1 MNGYIKKIEQINFGL
16 MSPDDIREMSVVTVE
31 TPDTYE
37 DDGFPIE
44 KGLMDPRL
52 GVIDPSLVCRTCGF
66 RGGDCQGHFG
76 SIELAR
82 PVIHI
87 GFGDVIHKIL
97 RSTCNSCG
105 RVLLP
110 ENVLEEY
117 TKKITEAMEN
127 KESISEILKKLQN
140 ETKKVEMSDAKQNDI
155 VDKIMKEV
163 YPEGEDNYDDADS
176 EDLLLNILDQLYAEA
191 YMERDETEGKPHF
204 KYIDP
209 KQLCPHC
216 KKNQSMADIE
226 ASYDMIEA
234 KNADDLH
241 KLHDKIVEDVEEE
254 FEKKV
259 AKIDKKIEKLQES
272 DEVDKDAIVELEE
285 EKTDILAEAE
295 EKSEDKVQKEFK
307 RRLRDFVKQYL
318 QELIQEPILLDKPV
332 TIRRG
337 DYKLTASEVR
347 ERLENI
353 TDYDSFVLGVNPEV
367 ARPEWLVL
375 TVLPVPPVTVRPS
388 ITLDTGE
395 RSEDD
400 LTHKLVDILRINQ
413 RLLENMEAGAPQLIV
428 EDLWEL
434 LQYHVT
440 TYFDNEASGVPPARH
455 RSGRPLK
462 TLTQRLKGKE
472 GRFRSNLSGKRVN
485 FSARTVISPDPNISI
500 NEVGVPEMIAKEV
513 TVPVYVNEW
522 NIEEMKEYIK
532 NGPEQHPG
540 ANYVIRTDGRKI
552 RVRGDETKELILEQL
567 EPGFIIERH
576 LKDGDMVLFNRQP
589 SLHRMSMMAHE
600 VRVLPYKT
608 FRLNLCVCPPYNADF
623 DGDEMN
629 MHVFQTDES
638 RAEAKSLMRVQE
650 HILSPRFGG
659 PIIGAIHDHIS
670 GAYLLTREGVEFT
683 EEQAL
688 QIIRKSHLKLP
699 ELKSGQWIL
708 KQDPEFSE
716 DSYIFKEK
724 GEMWTGKEL
733 FSLLLPNDLNL
744 SYSAEISKC
753 PVVYPEEDATV
764 VIKNGILVQGVIDES
779 AYGSFSGKIL
789 DKIVKEYGPGRAKEF
804 LDRSTDLAICGIMK
818 TGITTSLNDEEIP
831 EEAQDRINEHLDK
844 KMAEVDKLV
853 ESYEEGYLQALPG
866 RSLEETLEMKIMQVL
881 GEARDMSGSIAE
893 NYLTM
898 GKQYPEDP
906 YDHVMAV
913 ENHSV
918 VMARTGAR
926 ASMLN
931 LTQITA
937 CVGQQA
943 VRGGRIERGYLNRT
957 LPHFKKGELGAKAK
971 GFVHSSYKSGL
982 DPIEFFFHAMGG
994 REGLVDTAI
1003 RTAQS
1008 GYMQRRL
1015 VNALQDLSVDFDGA
1029 VKDNHGMVIQTMFGE
1044 DGVDPAKS
1052 DFGKA
1057 ANLDK
1062 LISEIRMESGMEGN
1076 SNIYSVSSN
1085 KNVKKIEDVN
1095 QDVKREL
1102 LNLMNLY
1109 EMFIIE
1115 LNKKIDNL
1123 DVILVDEIK
1132 PILEDVTSN
1141 YYELSNNNSLKLND
1155 YENSLKIVKKYTKLL
1170 YESKKK
1176 YSNKIKNSNE
1186 NIAFLKWARKISE
1199 RKKLYNNFKQD
1210 VNELNETYL
1219 VNKESLEDIANDVNQ
1234 LSGVLSDKKNI
1245 INEIEIISNEISNNL
1260 KIISDL
1266 ENNINLVESNNIKE
1280 IEDSIRNINEVY
1292 DIFKNTNW
1300 PNFESRINKLRNLVN
1315 NYINNKTKVKYS
1327 DEVEN
1332 LISEFDKCLN
1342 NPFLS
1347 HDLRRF
1353 ELTNEE
1359 IQSMKN
1365 NIKND
1370 IIEQKIKGKNL
1381 DFKLILI
1388 SYCKEYT
1395 KTKNELSDGELD
1407 EILSKFDLSHVD
1419 KSIIDECK
1427 SKVKKDYEE
1436 NKITKNQIPI
1446 KFNKL
1451 LDKKFDEIKKL
1462 KELDE
1467 IKNNPNSHNLKQYL
1481 SQDDCIS
1488 IYIVTEEKICS
1499 EYGLRESVFNFV
1511 QQEMYRKN
1519 EKNKSEAREEFKS
1532 FRYNMKYFLELTE
1545 LQNYQVESFIR
1556 NVELLIGDNK
1566 IRKDDFNEEFIVKLS
1581 LSYKINGRIEL

>member
-1 MNGYIKKIEQINFGL
+1 MKGFIKKIEQINFGL
-16 MSPDDIREMSVVTVE
+16 MSPEDIRAMSVVTVE

-87 GFGDVIHKIL
+87 GFGDIIHKIL
-97 RSTCNSCG
+97 RSTCNECG
-105 RVLLP
+105 RVLLND
-110 ENVLEEY
+110 EQIAYFTE
-117 TKKITEAMEN
+117 KIQEAMDN
-127 KESISEILKKLQN
+127 RESLSSIL
-140 ETKKVEMSDAKQNDI
+140 
-155 VDKIMKEV
+155 KEV
-163 YPEGEDNYDDADS
+163 YKVAKRELKTMPDED
-176 EDLLLNILDQLYAEA
+176 EEV
-191 YMERDETEGKPHF
+191 
-204 KYIDP
+204 DP
-209 KQLCPHC
+209 KYCCPHC
-216 KKNQSMADIE
+216 GAP
-226 ASYDMIEA
+226 
-234 KNADDLH
+234 
-241 KLHDKIVEDVEEE
+241 
-254 FEKKV
+254 
-259 AKIDKKIEKLQES
+259 QE
-272 DEVDKDAIVELEE
+272 AIV
-285 EKTDILAEAE
+285 
-295 EKSEDKVQKEFK
+295 
-307 RRLRDFVKQYL
+307 
-318 QELIQEPILLDKPV
+318 LDKPV
-332 TIRRG
+332 TIRQG

-347 ERLENI
+347 ERLERI
-353 TDYDSFVLGVNPEV
+353 TDADSFVLGVNPEV

-522 NIEEMKEYIK
+522 NMDEMIKYIK
-532 NGPEQHPG
+532 NGSNVHPG

-552 RVRGDETKELILEQL
+552 RIRNEETIELILEQL
-567 EPGFIIERH
+567 EPGFIVERH

-600 VRVLPYKT
+600 VKVLPYKT

-670 GAYLLTREGVEFT
+670 GAYLLTRDGVEFT

-688 QIIRKSHLKLP
+688 QIIRKSHLALP
-699 ELKSGQWIL
+699 EFKGGQWVLKTGLDLKSDSEIP
-708 KQDPEFSE
+708 QDIEE
-716 DSYIFKEK
+716 SYIYKDK
-724 GEMWTGKEL
+724 GAMWTGKEL

-753 PVVYPEEDATV
+753 PAVYPESDETV
-764 VIKNGILVQGVIDES
+764 VIKNGILKQGVIDEA

-789 DKIVKEYGPGRAKEF
+789 DKIVKEYGPGRAEDF

-831 EEAQDRINEHLDK
+831 EEAKDRINEHLDK

-898 GKQYPEDP
+898 GKQSDDDP
-906 YDHVMAV
+906 YEHVMAI

-1015 VNALQDLSVDFDGA
+1015 VNALQDLK
-1029 VKDNHGMVIQTMFGE
+1029 VKPSGLVTDNQGNVIQTMFGE

-1052 DFGKA
+1052 DFGKPA
-1057 ANLDK
+1057 ELNK
-1062 LISEIRMESGMEGN
+1062 LIDEIRMES
-1076 SNIYSVSSN
+1076 
-1085 KNVKKIEDVN
+1085 K
-1095 QDVKREL
+1095 
-1102 LNLMNLY
+1102 
-1109 EMFIIE
+1109 
-1115 LNKKIDNL
+1115 
-1123 DVILVDEIK
+1123 
-1132 PILEDVTSN
+1132 
-1141 YYELSNNNSLKLND
+1141 
-1155 YENSLKIVKKYTKLL
+1155 
-1170 YESKKK
+1170 
-1176 YSNKIKNSNE
+1176 
-1186 NIAFLKWARKISE
+1186 
-1199 RKKLYNNFKQD
+1199 
-1210 VNELNETYL
+1210 
-1219 VNKESLEDIANDVNQ
+1219 
-1234 LSGVLSDKKNI
+1234 
-1245 INEIEIISNEISNNL
+1245 
-1260 KIISDL
+1260 
-1266 ENNINLVESNNIKE
+1266 
-1280 IEDSIRNINEVY
+1280 
-1292 DIFKNTNW
+1292 
-1300 PNFESRINKLRNLVN
+1300 
-1315 NYINNKTKVKYS
+1315 
-1327 DEVEN
+1327 
-1332 LISEFDKCLN
+1332 
-1342 NPFLS
+1342 
-1347 HDLRRF
+1347 
-1353 ELTNEE
+1353 
-1359 IQSMKN
+1359 
-1365 NIKND
+1365 
-1370 IIEQKIKGKNL
+1370 
-1381 DFKLILI
+1381 
-1388 SYCKEYT
+1388 
-1395 KTKNELSDGELD
+1395 
-1407 EILSKFDLSHVD
+1407 
-1419 KSIIDECK
+1419 
-1427 SKVKKDYEE
+1427 
-1436 NKITKNQIPI
+1436 
-1446 KFNKL
+1446 
-1451 LDKKFDEIKKL
+1451 
-1462 KELDE
+1462 
-1467 IKNNPNSHNLKQYL
+1467 
-1481 SQDDCIS
+1481 
-1488 IYIVTEEKICS
+1488 
-1499 EYGLRESVFNFV
+1499 
-1511 QQEMYRKN
+1511 
-1519 EKNKSEAREEFKS
+1519 
-1532 FRYNMKYFLELTE
+1532 
-1545 LQNYQVESFIR
+1545 
-1556 NVELLIGDNK
+1556 
-1566 IRKDDFNEEFIVKLS
+1566 
-1581 LSYKINGRIEL
+1581 

>member
-1 MNGYIKKIEQINFGL
+1 MKGFIKKIEKINFGL
-16 MSPDDIREMSVVTVE
+16 MSPDDIRAMSVVTVE

-37 DDGFPIE
+37 DDGFPID
-44 KGLMDPRL
+44 KGLMDLRL
-52 GVIDPSLVCRTCGF
+52 GVIDPSLICRTCGF
-66 RGGDCQGHFG
+66 RGGECQGHFG

-97 RSTCNSCG
+97 RATCNECG
-105 RVLLP
+105 RILLDQ
-110 ENVLEEY
+110 EKIEEY
-117 TKKITEAMEN
+117 REKITEAKQN
-127 KESISEILKKLQN
+127 KENISDILKKFMDDIKGIGMKEDKQ
-140 ETKKVEMSDAKQNDI
+140 EDIVKKVMSEYFLKDIDDMEYDEIRASLMAISRELFTEAYVAEGEGVERKYLDAK
-155 VDKIMKEV
+155 
-163 YPEGEDNYDDADS
+163 Y
-176 EDLLLNILDQLYAEA
+176 
-191 YMERDETEGKPHF
+191 
-204 KYIDP
+204 
-209 KQLCPHC
+209 LCPHC
-216 KKNQSMADIE
+216 KKNSTMEDIDRTFDNIESKIAEKDIE
-226 ASYDMIEA
+226 DIFDFRHFVTARNIELN
-234 KNADDLH
+234 KEL
-241 KLHDKIVEDVEEE
+241 DKIVRRLKKLCTLESPLADSEEESEAENEEDYLSSFNTFKNDNISGYKSQISDCKDLNDSLEIYREAVAEFNDNLLKKLNISKNDNNEAE
-254 FEKKV
+254 FEKYNDSIINANV
-259 AKIDKKIEKLQES
+259 LGDGILDS
-272 DEVDKDAIVELEE
+272 LEE
-285 EKTDILAEAE
+285 
-295 EKSEDKVQKEFK
+295 DKARQVNNETVNYVRTYLRKLVQE
-307 RRLRDFVKQYL
+307 V
-318 QELIQEPILLDKPV
+318 ISLDKPV
-332 TIRRG
+332 TIRQG

-347 ERLENI
+347 ERLERI
-353 TDYDSFVLGVNPEV
+353 SDEDSYVLGINPEV

-522 NIEEMKEYIK
+522 NMDEMIKYIE
-532 NGPEQHPG
+532 NGPDIHPG
-540 ANYVIRTDGRKI
+540 ANYVIRKDGRKI
-552 RVRGDETKELILEQL
+552 RVRNEETKELILEQL

-670 GAYLLTREGVEFT
+670 GAYLLTRDGVEFT

-699 ELKSGQWIL
+699 TLKGGQWVL
-708 KQDPEFSE
+708 KEDPDYPES
-716 DSYIFKEK
+716 SYIFKDE
-724 GEMWTGKEL
+724 GAMWTGKEL

-753 PVVYPEEDATV
+753 PVVYPAEDATV
-764 VIKNGILVQGVIDES
+764 VIKDGILVQGVIDES

-898 GKQYPEDP
+898 GKQSDDDP

-1015 VNALQDLSVDFDGA
+1015 VNALQDLQ
-1029 VKDNHGMVIQTMFGE
+1029 VKPSGLVTDNQGNVIQTMFGE

-1052 DFGKA
+1052 DFGKPA
-1057 ANLDK
+1057 DLNK
-1062 LISEIRMESGMEGN
+1062 LIDEIRMESM
-1076 SNIYSVSSN
+1076 
-1085 KNVKKIEDVN
+1085 
-1095 QDVKREL
+1095 
-1102 LNLMNLY
+1102 
-1109 EMFIIE
+1109 
-1115 LNKKIDNL
+1115 
-1123 DVILVDEIK
+1123 
-1132 PILEDVTSN
+1132 
-1141 YYELSNNNSLKLND
+1141 
-1155 YENSLKIVKKYTKLL
+1155 
-1170 YESKKK
+1170 
-1176 YSNKIKNSNE
+1176 
-1186 NIAFLKWARKISE
+1186 A
-1199 RKKLYNNFKQD
+1199 
-1210 VNELNETYL
+1210 
-1219 VNKESLEDIANDVNQ
+1219 
-1234 LSGVLSDKKNI
+1234 
-1245 INEIEIISNEISNNL
+1245 
-1260 KIISDL
+1260 
-1266 ENNINLVESNNIKE
+1266 
-1280 IEDSIRNINEVY
+1280 
-1292 DIFKNTNW
+1292 
-1300 PNFESRINKLRNLVN
+1300 
-1315 NYINNKTKVKYS
+1315 
-1327 DEVEN
+1327 
-1332 LISEFDKCLN
+1332 
-1342 NPFLS
+1342 
-1347 HDLRRF
+1347 
-1353 ELTNEE
+1353 
-1359 IQSMKN
+1359 
-1365 NIKND
+1365 
-1370 IIEQKIKGKNL
+1370 GK
-1381 DFKLILI
+1381 
-1388 SYCKEYT
+1388 
-1395 KTKNELSDGELD
+1395 
-1407 EILSKFDLSHVD
+1407 
-1419 KSIIDECK
+1419 
-1427 SKVKKDYEE
+1427 
-1436 NKITKNQIPI
+1436 
-1446 KFNKL
+1446 
-1451 LDKKFDEIKKL
+1451 
-1462 KELDE
+1462 
-1467 IKNNPNSHNLKQYL
+1467 
-1481 SQDDCIS
+1481 
-1488 IYIVTEEKICS
+1488 
-1499 EYGLRESVFNFV
+1499 
-1511 QQEMYRKN
+1511 
-1519 EKNKSEAREEFKS
+1519 
-1532 FRYNMKYFLELTE
+1532 
-1545 LQNYQVESFIR
+1545 
-1556 NVELLIGDNK
+1556 
-1566 IRKDDFNEEFIVKLS
+1566 
-1581 LSYKINGRIEL
+1581 

>member
-1 MNGYIKKIEQINFGL
+1 MKGYIKKIEQINFGL
-16 MSPDDIREMSVVTVE
+16 MSPEDIRAMSVVTVE

-87 GFGDVIHKIL
+87 GFGDIIHKIL
-97 RSTCNSCG
+97 RSTCNECG
-105 RVLLP
+105 RVLLDDQQI
-110 ENVLEEY
+110 EEF
-117 TKKITEAMEN
+117 TERINGAMHSR
-127 KESISEILKKLQN
+127 ESLNAIL
-140 ETKKVEMSDAKQNDI
+140 
-155 VDKIMKEV
+155 KEV
-163 YPEGEDNYDDADS
+163 YRVTKRELKTMPEDD
-176 EDLLLNILDQLYAEA
+176 EE
-191 YMERDETEGKPHF
+191 
-204 KYIDP
+204 IDP
-209 KQLCPHC
+209 KHCCPHC
-216 KKNQSMADIE
+216 GTPQE
-226 ASYDMIEA
+226 AIHLDM
-234 KNADDLH
+234 
-241 KLHDKIVEDVEEE
+241 
-254 FEKKV
+254 
-259 AKIDKKIEKLQES
+259 
-272 DEVDKDAIVELEE
+272 
-285 EKTDILAEAE
+285 
-295 EKSEDKVQKEFK
+295 
-307 RRLRDFVKQYL
+307 
-318 QELIQEPILLDKPV
+318 PV
-332 TIRRG
+332 TIRQG
-337 DYKLTASEVR
+337 DYKLTPSEVR
-347 ERLENI
+347 ERLEKIN
-353 TDYDSFVLGVNPEV
+353 DEDSFVLGVNPEV

-513 TVPVYVNEW
+513 TVPVYVNKW
-522 NIEEMKEYIK
+522 NIDEMRTYIE
-532 NGPEQHPG
+532 NGPDVHPG
-540 ANYVIRTDGRKI
+540 ANYVIRRDGRKI
-552 RVRGDETKELILEQL
+552 RVRNEETKELILEQL
-567 EPGFIIERH
+567 EPGFVIERH

-629 MHVFQTDES
+629 MHVFQTVES

-670 GAYLLTREGVEFT
+670 GAYLLTRDGFSLT
-683 EEQAL
+683 EEEAFQF
-688 QIIRKSHLKLP
+688 IRKSHLKLP
-699 ELKSGQWIL
+699 ELKNNIWVL
-708 KQDPEFSE
+708 KEDPEYGE
-716 DSYIFKEK
+716 ESYIFKEK
-724 GEMWTGKEL
+724 GEKWTGKEL
-733 FSLLLPNDLNL
+733 FSLLLPNDMNL
-744 SYSAEISKC
+744 SYGAEISKC
-753 PVVYPEEDATV
+753 PVVYPAEDAKV
-764 VIKNGILVQGVIDES
+764 VIKDGILVQGVIDES

-804 LDRSTDLAICGIMK
+804 LDRSTDLAICAIMK
-818 TGITTSLNDEEIP
+818 TGITISLNDAEIP
-831 EEAQDRINEHLDK
+831 GEVQDRINEHLDN
-844 KMAEVDKLV
+844 KMVEVDKLV

-881 GEARDMSGSIAE
+881 GEARDMSRSIAE

-898 GKQYPEDP
+898 GKQSDDDP

-1015 VNALQDLSVDFDGA
+1015 VNALQDLQ
-1029 VKDNHGMVIQTMFGE
+1029 VKSSGLVTDNQGNVIQTMFGE

-1052 DFGKA
+1052 DFGKPA
-1057 ANLDK
+1057 DLNK
-1062 LISEIRMESGMEGN
+1062 LIDEIRLGH
-1076 SNIYSVSSN
+1076 
-1085 KNVKKIEDVN
+1085 
-1095 QDVKREL
+1095 
-1102 LNLMNLY
+1102 
-1109 EMFIIE
+1109 
-1115 LNKKIDNL
+1115 NKKSHSSHYVSQTKFKNERD
-1123 DVILVDEIK
+1123 DDIK
-1132 PILEDVTSN
+1132 T
-1141 YYELSNNNSLKLND
+1141 
-1155 YENSLKIVKKYTKLL
+1155 
-1170 YESKKK
+1170 
-1176 YSNKIKNSNE
+1176 
-1186 NIAFLKWARKISE
+1186 
-1199 RKKLYNNFKQD
+1199 
-1210 VNELNETYL
+1210 
-1219 VNKESLEDIANDVNQ
+1219 
-1234 LSGVLSDKKNI
+1234 
-1245 INEIEIISNEISNNL
+1245 IEEQSEISNLNERRNELYNL
-1260 KIISDL
+1260 AYNRIKNLNDDYLNNEAVLKDLKSDVTESQGLLFDKNTMLENIKSIENEIAKYLDILLGYKNKII
-1266 ENNINLVESNNIKE
+1266 KY
-1280 IEDSIRNINEVY
+1280 DSIESSSIEEINNAISKINEVF
-1292 DIFKNTNW
+1292 DDFRSRDW
-1300 PNFESRINKLRNLVN
+1300 PNFETKLNDLQEMYESRLN
-1315 NYINNKTKVKYS
+1315 
-1327 DEVEN
+1327 DEKSLNTSEDSEQ
-1332 LISEFDKCLN
+1332 LISEFNKTFN
-1342 NPFLS
+1342 NPFIFQ
-1347 HDLRRF
+1347 DLRKF
-1353 ELTNEE
+1353 NLTQE
-1359 IQSMKN
+1359 QLQL
-1365 NIKND
+1365 IKKI
-1370 IIEQKIKGKNL
+1370 IIEDIVNKKIVGTNL
-1381 DFKLILI
+1381 NFKLILI
-1388 SYCKEYT
+1388 SYCEEFT
-1395 KTKNELSDGELD
+1395 KDSNTLTDEELD
-1407 EILSKFDLSHVD
+1407 EILSNVDLSNID
-1419 KSIIDECK
+1419 ESIVNECK
-1427 SKVKKDYEE
+1427 SKVKKDYESNE
-1436 NKITKNQIPI
+1436 ITKNQIPI
-1446 KFNKL
+1446 KFNKHR
-1451 LDKKFDEIKKL
+1451 DKKLHEIKNL
-1462 KELDE
+1462 EELE
-1467 IKNNPNSHNLKQYL
+1467 KIKNNPYLPKIKQNL
-1481 SQDDCIS
+1481 SSEECIL
-1488 IYIVTEEKICS
+1488 IYDNIKKKICG
-1499 EYGLRESVFNFV
+1499 EYGLREDVLSFV
-1511 QQEMYRKN
+1511 ENLMYRKN
-1519 EKNKSEAREEFKS
+1519 EENKSEAREEFKNY
-1532 FRYNMKYFLELTE
+1532 RYDKKYFLNLTGLE
-1545 LQNYQVESFIR
+1545 NNQYESFVKY
-1556 NVELLIGDNK
+1556 VELLIDDNEIK
-1566 IRKDDFNEEFIVKLS
+1566 TNHFNEEFIKDLS
-1581 LSYKINGRIEL
+1581 LKFINNGNKL

>member
-1 MNGYIKKIEQINFGL
+1 MTHYIKKIEQINFGL
-16 MSPDDIREMSVVTVE
+16 MSPEDIRKMSVVTVE
-31 TPDTYE
+31 YPDTYG

-52 GVIDPSLVCRTCGF
+52 GIIDPSLVCRTCGF
-66 RGGDCQGHFG
+66 KGGDCQGHFG

-82 PVIHI
+82 PVIHV

-97 RSTCNSCG
+97 RSTCNECG
-105 RVLLP
+105 RILLND
-110 ENVLEEY
+110 EQIEY
-117 TKKITEAMEN
+117 YTNKINEAMEN
-127 KESISEILKKLQN
+127 KESINSILKDVYK
-140 ETKKVEMSDAKQNDI
+140 DAKRELKTMPEDDEE
-155 VDKIMKEV
+155 VD
-163 YPEGEDNYDDADS
+163 
-176 EDLLLNILDQLYAEA
+176 L
-191 YMERDETEGKPHF
+191 
-204 KYIDP
+204 KYC
-209 KQLCPHC
+209 CPHC
-216 KKNQSMADIE
+216 GEPQE
-226 ASYDMIEA
+226 AI
-234 KNADDLH
+234 
-241 KLHDKIVEDVEEE
+241 I
-254 FEKKV
+254 
-259 AKIDKKIEKLQES
+259 
-272 DEVDKDAIVELEE
+272 
-285 EKTDILAEAE
+285 
-295 EKSEDKVQKEFK
+295 
-307 RRLRDFVKQYL
+307 
-318 QELIQEPILLDKPV
+318 LDKPV
-332 TIRRG
+332 TIRQG
-337 DYKLTASEVR
+337 DYKLTPSEVR
-347 ERLENI
+347 ERLEKI
-353 TDYDSFVLGVNPEV
+353 TDDDAFVLGVNSEV

-513 TVPVYVNEW
+513 TVPVHVNDW
-522 NIEEMKEYIK
+522 NIDEIRGYIE
-532 NGPEQHPG
+532 NGPDVHPG
-540 ANYVIRTDGRKI
+540 ANYVINGNTKR
-552 RVRGDETKELILEQL
+552 RVTEETKEFILENL
-567 EPGFIIERH
+567 EPGYIVERH

-670 GAYLLTREGVEFT
+670 GAYLLTRDGVEFT
-683 EEQAL
+683 EEEAL
-688 QIIRKSHLKLP
+688 QIIRKSHLAIP
-699 ELKSGQWIL
+699 PFKSGQWIL
-708 KQDPEFSE
+708 KHDPEYSE
-716 DSYIFKEK
+716 ESYIFKDK
-724 GEMWTGKEL
+724 GDKWTGKEL

-753 PVVYPEEDATV
+753 PVVFPAEDATV
-764 VIKNGILVQGVIDES
+764 VIKNGILEQGVIDES

-831 EEAQDRINEHLDK
+831 QEAQDRINEHLNK
-844 KMAEVDKLV
+844 KMEEVDMLV
-853 ESYEEGYLQALPG
+853 QSYEEGYLQALPG

-898 GKQYPEDP
+898 GKQSPEDP

-1015 VNALQDLSVDFDGA
+1015 VNALQDLQ
-1029 VKDNHGMVIQTMFGE
+1029 VKPSGLVTDNQGNVIQTMFGE

-1052 DFGKA
+1052 DFGKPA
-1057 ANLDK
+1057 DLNK
-1062 LISEIRMESGMEGN
+1062 LI
-1076 SNIYSVSSN
+1076 
-1085 KNVKKIEDVN
+1085 
-1095 QDVKREL
+1095 
-1102 LNLMNLY
+1102 
-1109 EMFIIE
+1109 
-1115 LNKKIDNL
+1115 
-1123 DVILVDEIK
+1123 DEIK
-1132 PILEDVTSN
+1132 LEM
-1141 YYELSNNNSLKLND
+1141 EM
-1155 YENSLKIVKKYTKLL
+1155 E
-1170 YESKKK
+1170 
-1176 YSNKIKNSNE
+1176 
-1186 NIAFLKWARKISE
+1186 
-1199 RKKLYNNFKQD
+1199 
-1210 VNELNETYL
+1210 
-1219 VNKESLEDIANDVNQ
+1219 
-1234 LSGVLSDKKNI
+1234 
-1245 INEIEIISNEISNNL
+1245 
-1260 KIISDL
+1260 
-1266 ENNINLVESNNIKE
+1266 
-1280 IEDSIRNINEVY
+1280 
-1292 DIFKNTNW
+1292 
-1300 PNFESRINKLRNLVN
+1300 
-1315 NYINNKTKVKYS
+1315 
-1327 DEVEN
+1327 
-1332 LISEFDKCLN
+1332 
-1342 NPFLS
+1342 
-1347 HDLRRF
+1347 
-1353 ELTNEE
+1353 
-1359 IQSMKN
+1359 
-1365 NIKND
+1365 
-1370 IIEQKIKGKNL
+1370 GK
-1381 DFKLILI
+1381 
-1388 SYCKEYT
+1388 
-1395 KTKNELSDGELD
+1395 
-1407 EILSKFDLSHVD
+1407 
-1419 KSIIDECK
+1419 
-1427 SKVKKDYEE
+1427 
-1436 NKITKNQIPI
+1436 
-1446 KFNKL
+1446 
-1451 LDKKFDEIKKL
+1451 
-1462 KELDE
+1462 
-1467 IKNNPNSHNLKQYL
+1467 
-1481 SQDDCIS
+1481 
-1488 IYIVTEEKICS
+1488 
-1499 EYGLRESVFNFV
+1499 
-1511 QQEMYRKN
+1511 
-1519 EKNKSEAREEFKS
+1519 
-1532 FRYNMKYFLELTE
+1532 
-1545 LQNYQVESFIR
+1545 
-1556 NVELLIGDNK
+1556 
-1566 IRKDDFNEEFIVKLS
+1566 
-1581 LSYKINGRIEL
+1581 